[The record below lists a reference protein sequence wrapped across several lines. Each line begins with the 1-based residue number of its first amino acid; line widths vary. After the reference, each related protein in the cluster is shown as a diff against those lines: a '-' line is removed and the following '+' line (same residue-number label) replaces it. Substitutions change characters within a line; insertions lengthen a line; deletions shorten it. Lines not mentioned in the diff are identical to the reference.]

1 MSKVHTLR
9 GNVREMVKAAW
20 RGFSAWPVERKVV
33 VIVFLVVVACC
44 AAFLHETRDT
54 WRTAVAERIA
64 EGKKPALKHKFQTGM
79 WYGTLW
85 TCGVLALAA
94 ATSRWWLRRLPDGC
108 KPETM
113 IRLKGNERLR
123 FWVMVALALLVA
135 LALRWPRMDESVYV
149 DEEHTLRDY
158 MHGQFVDGE
167 DGRPV
172 FEPVEWDHEMWRNT
186 IGNNHFLFS
195 VASKASMD
203 VWRWATG
210 APREAFDETAFRMPS
225 LLAGLG
231 SLVVLAVLLARLCFP
246 DAGWLGAWLMA
257 LHPWHVRYSAEG
269 RGYALMILCLL
280 GALLCVVHALRT
292 GQWRWWIGFG
302 VMNYLVLGFFAGA
315 VYVVAAL
322 NIASLAAIG
331 VGVVRPSES
340 PPWQIQATRWF
351 VANMLTATL
360 LLQTMLPWMLE
371 MKSYIVDNP
380 RVYGTMGADWY
391 WNVAS
396 YLATG
401 MQWASDDPA
410 NPIIMEL
417 SERVGEVG
425 GVVVLLVAGLLATA
439 GVVLLW
445 ACGGGG
451 GRVYVVAFL
460 LGGALAVIHNTLGQR
475 FLFAWYLLYLVPG
488 VCAFWAIA
496 VDGLVRRTSGCA
508 MRYGLPSALLLCFAW
523 LVFDQLAVIACH
535 PKEDFRKVVEI
546 MRGEVDIT
554 GETPSNTILG
564 FSFTEAGLYDPHG
577 VTIWSDRDVIRLME
591 QADQEGRPLR
601 IAYAH
606 RAISLERRADIMK
619 LLDNRDLFH
628 EIAIVP
634 GLEEQQ
640 FTHYVLEYRRGS
652 WKGNQTDGDRG

>member
-1 MSKVHTLR
+1 
-9 GNVREMVKAAW
+9 MVKAIW
-20 RGFSAWPVERKVV
+20 RGFLAWPIERK
-33 VIVFLVVVACC
+33 ISVAVCVLAVALC
-44 AAFLHETRDT
+44 AEFLHETRDT

-94 ATSRWWLRRLPDGC
+94 ATSRWWLRPLPDGF
-108 KPETM
+108 KPETV
-113 IRLKGNERLR
+113 IRLKGNERLW

-135 LALRWPRMDESVYV
+135 LLLRWPRMDESVYV

-158 MHGQFVDGE
+158 MHGEFVHEADGK
-167 DGRPV
+167 PV
-172 FEPVEWDHEMWRNT
+172 FEPVEWGHEMWRNT
-186 IGNNHFLFS
+186 MGNNHFLFS
-195 VASKASMD
+195 VASKVSMD
-203 VWRWATG
+203 VWRRATG
-210 APREAFDETAFRMPS
+210 ARREAFDETAFRMPS

-231 SLVVLAVLLARLCFP
+231 SLVVLAVLLARIGFP

-280 GALLCVVHALRT
+280 GALLCAVHALRT

-322 NIASLAAIG
+322 NIALLVAIG

-396 YLATG
+396 YLFTG

-410 NPIIMEL
+410 NPMIIEL
-417 SERVGEVG
+417 SEQWGTSG
-425 GVVVLLVAGLLATA
+425 GFAVLILLGLLAGA
-439 GVVLLW
+439 GAVRL
-445 ACGGGG
+445 AARGGVG
-451 GRVYVVAFL
+451 GRVVVAVFL
-460 LGGALAVIHNTLGQR
+460 LAGPLAVVHSIVGQR
-475 FLFAWYLLYLVPG
+475 LLFTWYLLFLVPG
-488 VCAFWAIA
+488 VCAFLA
-496 VDGLVRRTSGCA
+496 VSVEGVTKQVLSCWLRVGLYAASLVGF
-508 MRYGLPSALLLCFAW
+508 ALI
-523 LVFDQLAVIACH
+523 VSDQLAVIACH

-554 GETPSNTILG
+554 GEAPSNTILG
-564 FSFTEAGLYDPHG
+564 FSFTEAGIYDPHG

-591 QADQEGRPLR
+591 QADREGRPLR

-652 WKGNQTDGDRG
+652 WHDNQQSDDGR